1 MSTNTNLAET
11 IKQHYRV
18 DRREIAFIRFII
30 EAYDGLAVVTT
41 LDSDTG
47 LIEFQIAPG
56 CEQDVE
62 TILQDL
68 KQDIMMEKT
77 PLWIDDWI
85 FKEFFPFL
93 KKKFSRKAAK
103 RAKVKH

>member
-1 MSTNTNLAET
+1 MSTTTSSAET
-11 IKQHYRV
+11 IKKQYRV

-30 EAYDGLAVVTT
+30 EAYDGLAMVTT
-41 LDSDTG
+41 LDADTG

-68 KQDIMMEKT
+68 KRDIMMEKAQL
-77 PLWIDDWI
+77 PLED
-85 FKEFFPFL
+85 
-93 KKKFSRKAAK
+93 
-103 RAKVKH
+103 

>member
-1 MSTNTNLAET
+1 MSTNCNLNET

-18 DRREIAFIRFII
+18 DRRKIAFIRFIV
-30 EAYDGLAVVTT
+30 EAYDGLAIVTT
-41 LDSDTG
+41 LDPAAG

-68 KQDIMMEKT
+68 KQDIMMQ
-77 PLWIDDWI
+77 
-85 FKEFFPFL
+85 
-93 KKKFSRKAAK
+93 
-103 RAKVKH
+103 KVQRPIED